1 VLTITITGP
10 EGQTITTNN
19 PAILS
24 GAVRR
29 MLNPLTVKE
38 VGKHA
43 TLMRELQEGHYLAAG
58 NVAAELM
65 LRLYVAEAEVTPPEY
80 VVPVDP
86 ADETQQECC
95 Q

>member
-1 VLTITITGP
+1 MLTVTITSP
-10 EGQTITTNN
+10 EGRTITTNN

-29 MLNPLTVKE
+29 MLHPLTVRE
-38 VGKHA
+38 VAKHA
-43 TLMRELQEGHYLAAG
+43 TLMRELQDGHYLAAG
-58 NVAAELM
+58 NVAHELM
-65 LRLYVAEAEVTPPEY
+65 LRLYVADAEVTPPAY